1 MIAVKRKAILID
13 ASDVKGE
20 NDLPGARVDIDN
32 WTRFLLSSLGGS
44 WAADEIAPVLHKPL
58 LGDVLRL
65 LDANSDAYCF
75 VAFSGHGSE
84 GTVAL
89 NDHNKS
95 CPVSALKPK
104 GTRGAMVIDSCRG
117 IDMAQPFSSSLSK
130 SAGILT
136 ERAGG
141 VVMLNARDGSVTNFS
156 RTDDARAPMTEHV
169 MSAARFKSALG
180 ASGAGIVSMLSCAK
194 GEGAG
199 EDPESGGYYT
209 SALLDS
215 AIAFYRDLNR
225 KDLLTTK
232 EAHDYA
238 AALMPKQ
245 QNPEYSP
252 ISLSFP
258 FAVKLG
264 VFPVI

>member
-1 MIAVKRKAILID
+1 MKRKAILID

-20 NDLPGARVDIDN
+20 SDLPGARVDIDN
-32 WTRFLLSSLGGS
+32 WNKFLLSSLGGS
-44 WAADEIAPVLHKPL
+44 WGAAEIVSLHKPL
-58 LGDVLRL
+58 IGDLAKL
-65 LDANSDAYCF
+65 LEANSDAYCF

-84 GTVAL
+84 GAVAL
-89 NDHNKS
+89 NDYNKN
-95 CPVSALKPK
+95 CPVSALRPK
-104 GTRGAMVIDSCRG
+104 GSRGAVVIDSCRG
-117 IDMAQPFSSSLSK
+117 IEKAQSFSASLSK
-130 SAGILT
+130 SAGVLN

-141 VVMLNARDGSVTNFS
+141 IVMLNARDGTVTNFS
-156 RTDDARAPMTEHV
+156 RTDDVKMPATEHM
-169 MSAARFKSALG
+169 MSAARFKSALA
-180 ASGAGIVSMLSCAK
+180 ASGVGIVSMHSCSA
-194 GEGAG
+194 GEGAE

-215 AIAFYRDLNR
+215 AIAFYRDLNE

-238 AALMPKQ
+238 AALMSKQ

-252 ISLSFP
+252 NTLSFP